1 MTITYENRPGTI
13 PGIPLRDLTNEEFIE
28 RYGADRFTTSL
39 LNTKSTYA
47 VQHMATAFRRQAFS
61 PIVSL
66 VYDFSCVIVGP
77 RDVDYAMGAIS
88 DGLPTF
94 IGAMTEAVRNTVEEY
109 GYEKLREG
117 DVIIGNDPYRIG
129 GHVNDLCFVK
139 PIFYEGK
146 IVSFVA
152 MKVHQLD
159 FGGVTPGGFSP
170 TKRNTYEDGLVLGPM
185 LMWSEGQPVRH
196 AFSLLFDNTRWGS
209 LILPDLFATERQ
221 LGFGERM
228 ITEIVERYGLE
239 PYLGSIR
246 YAVDASAETMANA
259 IAELPDGDYTG
270 TSYIDADGI
279 DDTETYE
286 IHVTLRVRGSM
297 IEADLSGTSRQARTG
312 INCTFIE
319 AKNAVGCALSMLL
332 APGIAF
338 TSGNWRNIDVVCPPG
353 SLVSAMPPDGPVTMY
368 FYAAHS
374 VLSAVTNA
382 LANVLGPRAVGG
394 DLGRNVHNAVGTRP
408 DGSQWSTVGA
418 FGGEQGPWGASQA
431 GDGENCIISILAN
444 ISSQGFEPIEASVPV
459 VALSNEAVID
469 SGGPGYHRG
478 GSAMS
483 RDSLWLTD
491 STHFPA
497 PVTLKTASGFGVHG
511 GRDGAIGAAWTFA
524 PEVAAVAER
533 QQLVSHTAETLA
545 SSEPVAGVLNPTTKL
560 QDLEGG
566 EYFYFGRRQT
576 WDLPAGSVL
585 RSMTNGGGG
594 WGDPFTR
601 EVERVL
607 SDVRNSY
614 VSIAG
619 AARDYG
625 VVVLGDP
632 DTDPE
637 GLTVDID
644 TTAKLRNAR
653 TDDL

>member
-1 MTITYENRPGTI
+1 MTITYEQPSGT
-13 PGIPLRDLTNEEFIE
+13 GHETSLRALTNEEFVE

-47 VQHMATAFRRQAFS
+47 VQNMATAFRRQAFS

-77 RDVDYAMGAIS
+77 REVDYAMGAIS

-109 GYEKLREG
+109 GYDDLCEG
-117 DVIIGNDPYRIG
+117 DILVGNDPYRIG
-129 GHVNDLCFVK
+129 GHVNDLCFIK
-139 PIFYEGK
+139 PIFVDDT

-159 FGGVTPGGFSP
+159 FGGVTPGGFSAS
-170 TKRNTYEDGLVLGPM
+170 KRSTYEDGLVLPPM
-185 LMWSEGQPVRH
+185 LMWSQGKAVRQT
-196 AFSLLFDNTRWGS
+196 FSLLFDNTRWAE
-209 LILPDLFATERQ
+209 LILPDLFATQTQ
-221 LGFGERM
+221 LGFGERT
-228 ITEIVERYGLE
+228 ILEIIDRYGLE

-246 YAVDASAETMANA
+246 YATDASAERMAEA

-270 TSYIDADGI
+270 SSVVDADGV
-279 DDTETYE
+279 DDTETYA
-286 IHVTLRVRGSM
+286 IKIALRVRGSK

-312 INCTFIE
+312 INCTFID
-319 AKNAVGCALSMLL
+319 AKNAIGCGLSMLL
-332 APGIAF
+332 SPGIAF

-353 SLVSAMPPDGPVTMY
+353 SIVSAMPPDGAVTMY
-368 FYAAHS
+368 FYATAS
-374 VLSAVTNA
+374 LLSAVSNA
-382 LANVLGPRAVGG
+382 LADALGPRAVGG
-394 DLGRNVHNAVGTRP
+394 DLGRNVHNTVGVRP

-418 FGGEQGPWGASQA
+418 FGGEQGPWGASEV
-431 GDGENCIISILAN
+431 GDGENYIISILAN
-444 ISSQGFEPIEASVPV
+444 ISSLGFEPIEASVPV

-491 STHFPA
+491 STHFPC
-497 PVTLKTASGFGVHG
+497 PVTLKGSGGFGVNG
-511 GRDGAIGAAWTFA
+511 GKAGITGAAWTFA
-524 PEVAAVAER
+524 PTVAAIAER
-533 QQLVSHTAETLA
+533 QQLLSHSAETLT
-545 SSEPVAGVLNPTTKL
+545 SSDPIAGVLDPGTKL
-560 QDLEGG
+560 QDAKNGD
-566 EYFYFGRRQT
+566 YFYFGNRRT
-576 WDLPAGSVL
+576 WDLLAGSVL

-601 EVERVL
+601 EEERVL
-607 SDVRNSY
+607 ADVRNGY
-614 VSIAG
+614 VSIVG

-625 VVVLGDP
+625 VVVVGDP

-637 GLTVDID
+637 GLTVDVD
-644 TTAKLRNAR
+644 ATVRLREQR
-653 TDDL
+653 S